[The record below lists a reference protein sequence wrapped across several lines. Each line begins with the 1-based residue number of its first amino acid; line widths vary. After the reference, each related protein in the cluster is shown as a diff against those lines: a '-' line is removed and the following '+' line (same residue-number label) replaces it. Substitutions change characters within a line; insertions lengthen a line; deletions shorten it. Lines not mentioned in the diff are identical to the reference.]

1 MSSLKEMFS
10 TPKRAALAVACLCVI
25 LVTAGVCIVMIAN
38 GARGPEQSTAIGGEA
53 AQNFAFADAGVDPAS
68 AQAVKVKYERYQG
81 TFVYEVE
88 FLAGETE
95 YEYKINAADG
105 SVVKKEQKAVM
116 GPGNS
121 VPVAGTITLEEA
133 RDIAL
138 ADAGV
143 AREEAVFTEAEQDM
157 ERGVPVFE
165 FKFYGGNVEYEYEI
179 NGQTG
184 AVYSKKTTTYVSQDP
199 AGTPPPVQTAPP
211 ASQPPASQTPATQPP
226 ATAKPTPAPATQPP
240 ATQAPRPT
248 QPSNSFIGS
257 DAAKQAALADAGVS
271 AGDARFTKV
280 RMDYEDGVPVY
291 EVEFY
296 TATHEYD
303 YEIHAQNGS
312 VFHKEVEAHQTS
324 SGNHHGGTGTQ
335 TGADIGAEAAK
346 NAALNHAG
354 CAAGDVV
361 FTKVE
366 RDYDDGWLIYEIE
379 FYKGGLEYEFEI
391 DGTSGA
397 RSEEHTSELQ
407 SQR

>member
-38 GARGPEQSTAIGGEA
+38 GARGPEQSAAIGGEA

-68 AQAVKVKYERYQG
+68 ARAVKVKYERYQG

-121 VPVAGTITLEEA
+121 VPVAGAITLEEA

-397 RSEEHTSELQ
+397 VLKFERD
-407 SQR
+407 

>member
-143 AREEAVFTEAEQDM
+143 AREEAVFTEAKQDM

-211 ASQPPASQTPATQPP
+211 ASQPPASQPPATQPP

-366 RDYDDGWLIYEIE
+366 RDYDDGWLVYEIE

-397 RSEEHTSELQ
+397 VLKFERD
-407 SQR
+407 

>member
-1 MSSLKEMFS
+1 MSSIKEMFS

-68 AQAVKVKYERYQG
+68 ARAVKVKYERYQG

-143 AREEAVFTEAEQDM
+143 AREEAVFTEAKQDM

-211 ASQPPASQTPATQPP
+211 TSQPPASQTPATQPP

-397 RSEEHTSELQ
+397 VLKFERD
-407 SQR
+407 

>member
-38 GARGPEQSTAIGGEA
+38 GARGPEQSTAIGVEA

-143 AREEAVFTEAEQDM
+143 AREEAVFTEAKQDM

-199 AGTPPPVQTAPP
+199 AGTPPPVQTA
-211 ASQPPASQTPATQPP
+211 
-226 ATAKPTPAPATQPP
+226 PP

-324 SGNHHGGTGTQ
+324 GNHHGGTGTQ

-397 RSEEHTSELQ
+397 VLKFERD
-407 SQR
+407 

>member
-143 AREEAVFTEAEQDM
+143 AREEAVFTEAKQDM

-211 ASQPPASQTPATQPP
+211 TSQPPASQPP

-397 RSEEHTSELQ
+397 VLKFERD
-407 SQR
+407 

>member
-143 AREEAVFTEAEQDM
+143 AREEAVFTEAKQDM

-199 AGTPPPVQTAPP
+199 AGTPPPIQTAPPASQPP

-366 RDYDDGWLIYEIE
+366 RDYDDGWLVYEIE

-397 RSEEHTSELQ
+397 VLKFERD
-407 SQR
+407 

>member
-143 AREEAVFTEAEQDM
+143 AREEAVFTEAKQDM

-211 ASQPPASQTPATQPP
+211 TSQPPASQTPATQPP
-226 ATAKPTPAPATQPP
+226 ATAKPTPAP

-366 RDYDDGWLIYEIE
+366 RDYDDGWLVYEIE

-397 RSEEHTSELQ
+397 VLKFERD
-407 SQR
+407 

>member
-38 GARGPEQSTAIGGEA
+38 GARGPEQSTAIRGEA

-143 AREEAVFTEAEQDM
+143 AREEAVFTEAKQDM

-211 ASQPPASQTPATQPP
+211 TSQPPASQTPATQPP

-397 RSEEHTSELQ
+397 VLKFERD
-407 SQR
+407 

>member
-68 AQAVKVKYERYQG
+68 ARAVKVKYERYQG

-121 VPVAGTITLEEA
+121 VPVAGAITLEEA

-211 ASQPPASQTPATQPP
+211 TSQPPASQTPATQPP

-366 RDYDDGWLIYEIE
+366 RDYDDGWLVYEIE

-397 RSEEHTSELQ
+397 VLKFERD
-407 SQR
+407 

>member
-95 YEYKINAADG
+95 YEYKTNAADG

-211 ASQPPASQTPATQPP
+211 ASQPPASQTP

-366 RDYDDGWLIYEIE
+366 RDYDDGWLVYEIE

-397 RSEEHTSELQ
+397 VLKFERD
-407 SQR
+407 

>member
-211 ASQPPASQTPATQPP
+211 TSQPPASQTP

-397 RSEEHTSELQ
+397 VLKFERD
-407 SQR
+407 

>member
-68 AQAVKVKYERYQG
+68 ARAVKVKYERYQG

-121 VPVAGTITLEEA
+121 VPVAGAITLEEA

-143 AREEAVFTEAEQDM
+143 AREEAVFTEAKQDM

-199 AGTPPPVQTAPP
+199 AGTPPPVQTAP
-211 ASQPPASQTPATQPP
+211 
-226 ATAKPTPAPATQPP
+226 PATQPP

-366 RDYDDGWLIYEIE
+366 RDYDDGWLVYEIE

-397 RSEEHTSELQ
+397 VLKFERD
-407 SQR
+407 

>member
-143 AREEAVFTEAEQDM
+143 AREEAVFTEAKQDM

-211 ASQPPASQTPATQPP
+211 TSQPPASQ
-226 ATAKPTPAPATQPP
+226 TPAPATQPP

-248 QPSNSFIGS
+248 QPSTSFIGS

-397 RSEEHTSELQ
+397 VLKFERD
-407 SQR
+407 

>member
-121 VPVAGTITLEEA
+121 VPVAGAITLEEA

-346 NAALNHAG
+346 NAALNHVG

-397 RSEEHTSELQ
+397 VLKFERD
-407 SQR
+407 

>member
-10 TPKRAALAVACLCVI
+10 TPKRAALAVACLGVI

-68 AQAVKVKYERYQG
+68 ARAVKVKYERYQG

-121 VPVAGTITLEEA
+121 VPVAGAITLEEA

-366 RDYDDGWLIYEIE
+366 RDYDDGWLVYEIE

-397 RSEEHTSELQ
+397 VLKFERD
-407 SQR
+407 

>member
-184 AVYSKKTTTYVSQDP
+184 AVYSQKITTYRCQDP

-211 ASQPPASQTPATQPP
+211 ASQPPGSQTPAT
-226 ATAKPTPAPATQPP
+226 AKPPPPPATQPP

-397 RSEEHTSELQ
+397 VLKFERD
-407 SQR
+407 

>member
-211 ASQPPASQTPATQPP
+211 ASQPPASQTPAT
-226 ATAKPTPAPATQPP
+226 AKPTPAPATQPP

-397 RSEEHTSELQ
+397 VLKFERD
-407 SQR
+407 

>member
-25 LVTAGVCIVMIAN
+25 LVTVGVCIVMIAN

-143 AREEAVFTEAEQDM
+143 AREEAVFTEAKQDM

-397 RSEEHTSELQ
+397 VLKFERD
-407 SQR
+407 

>member
-38 GARGPEQSTAIGGEA
+38 GARGPEQSAAIGGEA

-68 AQAVKVKYERYQG
+68 ARAVKVKYERYQG

-121 VPVAGTITLEEA
+121 VPVAGAITLEEA

-143 AREEAVFTEAEQDM
+143 AREEAVFTEAKQDM

-199 AGTPPPVQTAPP
+199 AGTPPPVQTA
-211 ASQPPASQTPATQPP
+211 PPASQTPATQPP

-366 RDYDDGWLIYEIE
+366 RDYDDGWLVYEIE

-397 RSEEHTSELQ
+397 VLKFERD
-407 SQR
+407 

>member
-143 AREEAVFTEAEQDM
+143 AREEAVFTEAKQDM

-271 AGDARFTKV
+271 AGDARFTKA

-366 RDYDDGWLIYEIE
+366 RDYDDGWLVYEIE

-397 RSEEHTSELQ
+397 VLKFERD
-407 SQR
+407 

>member
-68 AQAVKVKYERYQG
+68 ARAVKVKYERYQG

-211 ASQPPASQTPATQPP
+211 ASQTPATQPP

-271 AGDARFTKV
+271 AGDAQFTKV

-397 RSEEHTSELQ
+397 VLKFERD
-407 SQR
+407 

>member
-1 MSSLKEMFS
+1 MSSIKEMFS

-143 AREEAVFTEAEQDM
+143 AREEAVFTEAKQDM

-199 AGTPPPVQTAPP
+199 AGTPPPIQTAPP

-226 ATAKPTPAPATQPP
+226 ATAKPAPATQPP

-366 RDYDDGWLIYEIE
+366 RDYDDGWLVYEIE

-397 RSEEHTSELQ
+397 VLKFERD
-407 SQR
+407 

>member
-1 MSSLKEMFS
+1 MSSIKEMFS

-143 AREEAVFTEAEQDM
+143 AREEAVFTEAKQDM

-211 ASQPPASQTPATQPP
+211 ASQPPASQPPATQPPATQPP

-366 RDYDDGWLIYEIE
+366 RDYDDGWLVYEIE

-397 RSEEHTSELQ
+397 VLKFERD
-407 SQR
+407 

>member
-143 AREEAVFTEAEQDM
+143 AREEAVFTEAKQDM

-211 ASQPPASQTPATQPP
+211 ASQPPATQPP

-397 RSEEHTSELQ
+397 VLKFERD
-407 SQR
+407 

>member
-1 MSSLKEMFS
+1 MSSIKEMFS

-143 AREEAVFTEAEQDM
+143 AREEAVFTEAKQDM

-324 SGNHHGGTGTQ
+324 SGNHHGVTGTQ

-397 RSEEHTSELQ
+397 VLKFERD
-407 SQR
+407 

>member
-143 AREEAVFTEAEQDM
+143 AREEAVFTEAKQDM

-211 ASQPPASQTPATQPP
+211 TSQPPASQT
-226 ATAKPTPAPATQPP
+226 PATQPP

-397 RSEEHTSELQ
+397 VLKFERD
-407 SQR
+407 

>member
-143 AREEAVFTEAEQDM
+143 AREEAVFTEAKQDM

-199 AGTPPPVQTAPP
+199 AGTPPPVQTA
-211 ASQPPASQTPATQPP
+211 PPASQTPATQPP

-397 RSEEHTSELQ
+397 VLKFERD
-407 SQR
+407 

>member
-143 AREEAVFTEAEQDM
+143 AREEAVFTEAKQDM

-199 AGTPPPVQTAPP
+199 AGTPPPVQTA
-211 ASQPPASQTPATQPP
+211 PPASQTPATQPP

-271 AGDARFTKV
+271 AGDARFTKA

-366 RDYDDGWLIYEIE
+366 RDYDDGWLVYEIE

-397 RSEEHTSELQ
+397 VLKFERD
-407 SQR
+407 

>member
-143 AREEAVFTEAEQDM
+143 AREEAVFTEAKQDM

-211 ASQPPASQTPATQPP
+211 ASQPPASQPPATQPP

-324 SGNHHGGTGTQ
+324 GNHHGGTGTQ

-397 RSEEHTSELQ
+397 VLKFERD
-407 SQR
+407 

>member
-68 AQAVKVKYERYQG
+68 ARAVKVKYERYQG

-121 VPVAGTITLEEA
+121 VPVAGAITLEEA

-143 AREEAVFTEAEQDM
+143 AREEAVFTEAKQDM

-211 ASQPPASQTPATQPP
+211 TSQPPASQTPATQPP

-366 RDYDDGWLIYEIE
+366 RDYDDGWLVYEIE

-397 RSEEHTSELQ
+397 VLKFERD
-407 SQR
+407 

>member
-143 AREEAVFTEAEQDM
+143 AREEAVFTEAKQDM

-226 ATAKPTPAPATQPP
+226 ATAKPPPAPATQPP

-366 RDYDDGWLIYEIE
+366 RDYDDGWLVYEIE

-397 RSEEHTSELQ
+397 VLKFERD
-407 SQR
+407 

>member
-143 AREEAVFTEAEQDM
+143 AREEAVFTEAKQDM

-211 ASQPPASQTPATQPP
+211 ASQPPATQPP

-366 RDYDDGWLIYEIE
+366 RDYDDGWLLYEIE

-397 RSEEHTSELQ
+397 VLKFERD
-407 SQR
+407 

>member
-1 MSSLKEMFS
+1 MSSIKEMFS

-143 AREEAVFTEAEQDM
+143 AREEAVFTEAKQDM

-184 AVYSKKTTTYVSQDP
+184 AVYSKKTTTSVSQDP
-199 AGTPPPVQTAPP
+199 AGTPPPLQTAPP
-211 ASQPPASQTPATQPP
+211 TSQPPASQTPATQPP

-397 RSEEHTSELQ
+397 VLKFERD
-407 SQR
+407 

>member
-1 MSSLKEMFS
+1 MSSIKEMFS

-143 AREEAVFTEAEQDM
+143 AREEAVFTEAKQDM

-211 ASQPPASQTPATQPP
+211 ASQPPATQPP

-397 RSEEHTSELQ
+397 VLKFERD
-407 SQR
+407 

>member
-68 AQAVKVKYERYQG
+68 ARAVKVKYERYQG

-121 VPVAGTITLEEA
+121 VPVAGAITLEEA

-143 AREEAVFTEAEQDM
+143 AREEAVFTEAKQDM

-211 ASQPPASQTPATQPP
+211 ACPPPRYPASRHPGPPAHPAVQFLYRLGCGE
-226 ATAKPTPAPATQPP
+226 AGRAGGRGRVRRG
-240 ATQAPRPT
+240 RP
-248 QPSNSFIGS
+248 
-257 DAAKQAALADAGVS
+257 V
-271 AGDARFTKV
+271 
-280 RMDYEDGVPVY
+280 
-291 EVEFY
+291 
-296 TATHEYD
+296 
-303 YEIHAQNGS
+303 
-312 VFHKEVEAHQTS
+312 HQ
-324 SGNHHGGTGTQ
+324 
-335 TGADIGAEAAK
+335 GAD
-346 NAALNHAG
+346 
-354 CAAGDVV
+354 
-361 FTKVE
+361 
-366 RDYDDGWLIYEIE
+366 
-379 FYKGGLEYEFEI
+379 GL
-391 DGTSGA
+391 
-397 RSEEHTSELQ
+397 
-407 SQR
+407 

>member
-143 AREEAVFTEAEQDM
+143 AREEAVFTEAKQDM

-199 AGTPPPVQTAPP
+199 AGTPPPVQTA
-211 ASQPPASQTPATQPP
+211 PPASQTPATQPP

-324 SGNHHGGTGTQ
+324 SGNHHGVTGTQ

-366 RDYDDGWLIYEIE
+366 RDYDDGWLVYEIE

-397 RSEEHTSELQ
+397 VLKFERD
-407 SQR
+407 

>member
-143 AREEAVFTEAEQDM
+143 AREEAVFTEAKQDM

-324 SGNHHGGTGTQ
+324 SGNHHGVTGTQ

-379 FYKGGLEYEFEI
+379 FYKGGLECEFEI

-397 RSEEHTSELQ
+397 VLKFERD
-407 SQR
+407 